1 MLNQPKPP
9 ASCCPVTADGVAV
22 DAQKCFDDLL
32 VFCRTSAVSFFFF
45 EKRFFRSHGRVGP
58 VVDSIVLDSS
68 A

>member
-1 MLNQPKPP
+1 MLNQVKPQAP
-9 ASCCPVTADGVAV
+9 CCPVTADAVAV
-22 DAQKCFDDLL
+22 DAQKSFDELL
-32 VFCRTSAVSFFFF
+32 AFCRTSEASFFVF